1 MRSTSSSMRWS
12 SASQR
17 AALPGYL
24 VVEMGPGADWAGLF
38 RFGQVVGVVGM
49 AGAPAP
55 LSEAAIK
62 RLKALRHSTAMLGWR
77 PEKGETVEIV
87 GGWFDGA
94 RVLCIEDAPEGSA
107 AVKVRAFLMGDR
119 DVEIPV
125 ARMAA
130 LR

>member
-1 MRSTSSSMRWS
+1 
-12 SASQR
+12 
-17 AALPGYL
+17 
-24 VVEMGPGADWAGLF
+24 MGPGADWAGLF